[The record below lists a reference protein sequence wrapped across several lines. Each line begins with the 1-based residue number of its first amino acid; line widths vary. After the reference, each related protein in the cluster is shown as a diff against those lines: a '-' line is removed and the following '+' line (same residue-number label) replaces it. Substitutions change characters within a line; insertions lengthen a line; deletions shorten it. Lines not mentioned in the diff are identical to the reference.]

1 MSSTDFGI
9 VAQKAAEA
17 HLQACMDALDA
28 EQDGDEIQSPAS
40 APFCGCDT
48 CCVREVLFA
57 AWPFLLK
64 EAGQELGSF
73 AKSALLGLQTAVM
86 SVELLADGV
95 GAEQEDQPDPDGD
108 QRGHDVEP

>member
-1 MSSTDFGI
+1 ME
-9 VAQKAAEA
+9 AQLAAEA

-28 EQDGDEIQSPAS
+28 EQDGVMDGESHSAAS

-48 CCVREVLFA
+48 CCVRETLYA

-73 AKSALLGLQTAVM
+73 AKSALRDLQTAVM

-95 GAEQEDQPDPDGD
+95 GAEEEDQEQSGGD
-108 QRGHDVEP
+108 ESQHDVLK